1 MPTVLDFA
9 VLDFAVLDFAVLPFC
24 RFGLCRF
31 GLCRFGLLPWIAA
44 VDCCRGL
51 DCCCGLLLWIAAVD
65 CCCGLLPWVTVDAL
79 DVCSS
84 LPPPP
89 LVTVPLSSFFFL
101 LLKIKIGLVPF
112 LSFLLRKDKRTV
124 PKRNETSSFVPF
136 EPFLE
141 NWNVNQIYS
150 LLK

>member
-9 VLDFAVLDFAVLPFC
+9 VLDFAVLDFAVLDF
-24 RFGLCRF
+24 
-31 GLCRFGLLPWIAA
+31 A
-44 VDCCRGL
+44 VLDFAVLDCCRGL
-51 DCCCGLLLWIAAVD
+51 LPWVGLLLWVAAVG

-136 EPFLE
+136 EPF
-141 NWNVNQIYS
+141 
-150 LLK
+150 